1 MRALRPPGAAALDRQ
16 PGRRPGRRRRRAAA
30 ASRWRPGGPPARRD
44 LAAGLRLHRA
54 GDHRAGGLAKALRT
68 VPVVLDI
75 AERARQRALSDA
87 WIIDFTNPVG
97 IVTRALLDAGHRA
110 IGLCNVAIGFQREFA
125 GLLGV
130 EPDRVALDHVG
141 LNHLTWERAAV
152 VDGTDALPG
161 LIASHGDAIAVHTG
175 PAAVRYGQYFG
186 AVPSY
191 YLHYYYAHD
200 AAVAEQRG
208 QPTRAEQVAGIE
220 RELLQLYADPALD
233 RKPELLTHRG
243 GAYYS
248 EAAVALLASLVS
260 DARDRQVVNVRN
272 AGTLPFLDDD
282 AVIEVPA
289 VVGAGGAEPVPVA
302 PLSPLMR
309 GLVAHVSAYEDLA
322 VDAAL
327 RGGRR
332 PGPRRAARASAG
344 RPVRPGQPARRPAD
358 RRERGVPAVGAGE
371 SVTRGAGGTGR
382 RAGDR
387 RRQQQDRCGAGGG
400 RRVAAGQRA
409 RSRGAQ
415 HPEPRADGRR
425 DRLGGERRGR
435 PRGPGGPPGPA
446 ARPAPVG
453 LRGQRGPARGR
464 SGTQRGAAAAEA
476 GRHPRRWPTTRSRC
490 CGPAWTALART
501 GASAVTCGAGINCV
515 GVAAGRADAEV
526 PLARAR

>member
-1 MRALRPPGAAALDRQ
+1 MKLAVIGGGSTYTPELVDGVARLAEDVKVTELVLVDPDQARLDVVGPVSDRIMRRYGHPARLRWTASLDDGLDGAAAVLLQLRVGGQAARQ
-16 PGRRPGRRRRRAAA
+16 
-30 ASRWRPGGPPARRD
+30 RD
-44 LAAGLRLHRA
+44 ETWPQDYGCI
-54 GDHRAGGLAKALRT
+54 GQETTGAGGLAKALRT

-75 AERARQRALSDA
+75 AERARERALSDA

-110 IGLCNVAIGFQREFA
+110 IGLCNVAIGFQRGFA

-130 EPDRVALDHVG
+130 EPDRVELDHVG

-175 PAAVRYGQYFG
+175 LPLYVTARMA

-302 PLSPLMR
+302 PLAPLMR

-327 RGGRR
+327 RGG
-332 PGPRRAARASAG
+332 AG
-344 RPVRPGQPARRPAD
+344 RVSAALLAHPLVGQYDLADQLAD
-358 RRERGVPAVGAGE
+358 RLIAENARYLPWAREKA
-371 SVTRGAGGTGR
+371 
-382 RAGDR
+382 
-387 RRQQQDRCGAGGG
+387 
-400 RRVAAGQRA
+400 
-409 RSRGAQ
+409 
-415 HPEPRADGRR
+415 
-425 DRLGGERRGR
+425 
-435 PRGPGGPPGPA
+435 
-446 ARPAPVG
+446 
-453 LRGQRGPARGR
+453 
-464 SGTQRGAAAAEA
+464 
-476 GRHPRRWPTTRSRC
+476 
-490 CGPAWTALART
+490 
-501 GASAVTCGAGINCV
+501 
-515 GVAAGRADAEV
+515 
-526 PLARAR
+526 

>member
-1 MRALRPPGAAALDRQ
+1 MKLAVIGGGSTYTPELVDGVARLAEDVKVTELVLVDPDQARLDVVGPVSDRIMRRYGH
-16 PGRRPGRRRRRAAA
+16 
-30 ASRWRPGGPPARRD
+30 PARLRWTASLDDGLDGAGAVLLQLRVGGQAARQRD
-44 LAAGLRLHRA
+44 ETWPQDYGCI
-54 GDHRAGGLAKALRT
+54 GQETTGAGGLAKALRT

-130 EPDRVALDHVG
+130 EPDRVELDHVG

-175 PAAVRYGQYFG
+175 LPLSVTARMA

-327 RGGRR
+327 RGGASRIS
-332 PGPRRAARASAG
+332 AALLAH
-344 RPVRPGQPARRPAD
+344 PLVGQYDLADQLAD
-358 RRERGVPAVGAGE
+358 RLIAENARYLPWAREKA
-371 SVTRGAGGTGR
+371 
-382 RAGDR
+382 
-387 RRQQQDRCGAGGG
+387 
-400 RRVAAGQRA
+400 
-409 RSRGAQ
+409 
-415 HPEPRADGRR
+415 
-425 DRLGGERRGR
+425 
-435 PRGPGGPPGPA
+435 
-446 ARPAPVG
+446 
-453 LRGQRGPARGR
+453 
-464 SGTQRGAAAAEA
+464 
-476 GRHPRRWPTTRSRC
+476 
-490 CGPAWTALART
+490 
-501 GASAVTCGAGINCV
+501 
-515 GVAAGRADAEV
+515 
-526 PLARAR
+526 